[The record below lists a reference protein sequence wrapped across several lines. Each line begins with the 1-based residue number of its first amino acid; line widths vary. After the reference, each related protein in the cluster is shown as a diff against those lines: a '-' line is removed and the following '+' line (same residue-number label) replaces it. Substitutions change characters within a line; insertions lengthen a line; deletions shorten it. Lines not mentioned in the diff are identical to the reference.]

1 MSTLYDELGL
11 HPALNAN
18 GKMTALGGSRLSE
31 PVIAAM
37 GEAARGHVVMD
48 ELLAAAGREL
58 ARATGTEDAC
68 PTTGAASGIAIAVA
82 ALIAGTDLARIERLP
97 DPADR
102 PHEVV
107 LQKGHAVH
115 FGAPVRQMI
124 ALGGGTA
131 VEAGAANKVRREHLE
146 SAITDRTVALLHV
159 QSHHA
164 VRKGMLPLAETVA
177 VAHAHGLPVI
187 LDAAAEDDLRAW
199 PRTGADLVIY
209 SGGKAIGGP
218 TSGLI
223 CGPAPLIEAC
233 RAQYA
238 GIARPMKVGKET
250 VLGLVR
256 AVREHTAHGA
266 GAGSREERDAQRDRM
281 ARLAARLGTLPG
293 VTADVVRDEAGRDIH
308 RARLTVDPDR
318 AGRDAAALGAELRAG
333 TPPVFLRDHLADNG
347 VLAIDPRSLTPDEEE
362 VLAQRL
368 THLLDGKGEMNGNGD
383 GDGDRDGAPG
393 TDEEAGHAATVE
405 RRLKV
410 TEEAGLHARPAA
422 AFAQAAARTTAE
434 VTVARVDS
442 GTEGRPVPA
451 RSVLSVLTLSIRYGD
466 EIVLRATGDD
476 AEAVLNTLTGIAAP
490 A

>member
-1 MSTLYDELGL
+1 MSTIYDELGL

-31 PVIAAM
+31 PVITAM

-48 ELLAAAGREL
+48 ELMAAAGREL

-97 DPADR
+97 DPAGR

-131 VEAGAANKVRREHLE
+131 VEAGSANKVRRAHLE

-177 VAHAHGLPVI
+177 VARAHGLPVI

-199 PRTGADLVIY
+199 PRSGADLVIY

-218 TSGLI
+218 TSGLV
-223 CGPAPLIEAC
+223 CGSAALIEAC

-256 AVREHTAHGA
+256 AVHEHAAREAD
-266 GAGSREERDAQRDRM
+266 AGSREEREAQRERM
-281 ARLAARLGTLPG
+281 ARLAERLGALPG
-293 VTADVVRDEAGRDIH
+293 ITADVVRDEAGRDIH
-308 RARLTVDPDR
+308 RARLTVDPR
-318 AGRDAAALGAELRAG
+318 GAGRDAVSLGAELRSG
-333 TPPVFLRDHLADNG
+333 TPPVFLRDHLADAG
-347 VLAIDPRSLTPDEEE
+347 VLAVDPRSLTSEEE
-362 VLAQRL
+362 ELLARRL
-368 THLLDGKGEMNGNGD
+368 TQLLGGAPES
-383 GDGDRDGAPG
+383 GDRAEPTG
-393 TDEEAGHAATVE
+393 TLL

-422 AFAQAAARTTAE
+422 AFAQAASRASAE

-442 GTEGRPVPA
+442 GTEGPPVPA
-451 RSVLSVLTLSIRYGD
+451 RSVLSLLTLSVRSGD
-466 EIVLRATGDD
+466 EIVLRATGEG
-476 AEAVLNTLTGIAAP
+476 AEAVLDTLAGIAAP